1 MTIEDI
7 TETPP
12 AALAGRTSSA
22 AAKASDE
29 RLRIATESTSS
40 AIASAHRNDDRP
52 RTSLRP
58 VLSGRPL
65 ELWEPTE
72 KRTLRGHSRA
82 LGALTVPETAD
93 PTARIVAA
101 LRASGEAGEPV
112 DPDGEHVAAL
122 VEFHRARNDADA
134 LAAARNEVLRQTA
147 RALTEDIAVMR
158 RELLSAVAA
167 DLRDIAADAEQI
179 APALDGVA
187 TADEAITRGV
197 VSAWKSRADIAAR
210 TLAAANCLHW
220 ARRRCDRGFA
230 VDATGRPDAWPVGN
244 DHRHTSAETWAVV
257 DDILDRLKVT
267 DAARRLMTGVDQ

>member
-1 MTIEDI
+1 MTTNI

-12 AALAGRTSSA
+12 AALEGRTSSA

-52 RTSLRP
+52 RPSLKA
-58 VLSGRPL
+58 VVSGRAL
-65 ELWEPTE
+65 ELWEPVI

-112 DPDGEHVAAL
+112 DPDGEHVAVL
-122 VEFHRARNDADA
+122 VEFHQHRNDADA
-134 LAAARNEVLRQTA
+134 LAAARNEVTRQTA
-147 RALTEDIAVMR
+147 RALTDDIAGMR
-158 RELLSAVAA
+158 RELLSAVAQDLA
-167 DLRDIAADAEQI
+167 DVATDAEQI

-187 TADEAITRGV
+187 TADEAITKGV
-197 VSAWKSRADIAAR
+197 VSAWKSRSTLAAR
-210 TLAAANCLHW
+210 TLDGANCLHW
-220 ARRRCDRGFA
+220 VRRGCDRGFA

-244 DHRHTSAETWAVV
+244 DHRHTSAETWEVV
-257 DDILDRLKVT
+257 DDLLDRLEVT

>member
-1 MTIEDI
+1 MTTNI

-12 AALAGRTSSA
+12 AALAPRTSTA
-22 AAKASDE
+22 ARKASDTRMARETE
-29 RLRIATESTSS
+29 RLNDSIATLRRGEG
-40 AIASAHRNDDRP
+40 RP
-52 RTSLRP
+52 RPSLRP
-58 VLSGRPL
+58 ALAGRAL

-93 PTARIVAA
+93 PTARIVEAM
-101 LRASGEAGEPV
+101 RASGAAGEPV

-134 LAAARNEVLRQTA
+134 MSAARHEVTRQTA
-147 RALTEDIAVMR
+147 RALTADVAAMR

-167 DLRDIAADAEQI
+167 DLRDVAADAERI
-179 APALDGVA
+179 APALDGVT
-187 TADEAITRGV
+187 TADEAITKGV
-197 VSAWKSRADIAAR
+197 VSAWKSRSTLAER
-210 TLAAANCLHW
+210 TLDGANCLHW
-220 ARRRCDRGFA
+220 VRRRCDRGFA

-257 DDILDRLKVT
+257 DDILDRLEVT